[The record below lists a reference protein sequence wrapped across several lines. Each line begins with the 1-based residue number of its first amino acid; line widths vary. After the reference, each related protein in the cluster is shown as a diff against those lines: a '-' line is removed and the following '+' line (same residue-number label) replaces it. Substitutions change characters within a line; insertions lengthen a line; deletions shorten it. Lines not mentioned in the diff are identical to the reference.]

1 MISNLDI
8 EPKCQGHSKN
18 LKISIWG
25 TKNMPPLKKGAGIP
39 LVTGVQLMCQICY
52 ELPTY
57 YNRSGSTK
65 VMNDQVN
72 YHYCCKVSGM

>member
-1 MISNLDI
+1 
-8 EPKCQGHSKN
+8 
-18 LKISIWG
+18 
-25 TKNMPPLKKGAGIP
+25 MPPLKKGAGIP